1 MSAHPEPRTFDRLLI
16 LGAAVLF
23 STGGAAVKL
32 CELSTWQ
39 IASFRSGIAAFVLI
53 ALMPAA
59 RRGWTWRTW
68 MVGLAYAATMI
79 SYVVGNKLTTAANTI
94 FLQGTAPLYILILG
108 PFLLGERF
116 RRRDLIVMLAL
127 VVGLLLIFVGN
138 QGAESTAP
146 NPPIGNLVAAVAGLT
161 WALTL
166 MGLRW
171 LGRHG
176 QDNGAPAAVAVGNL
190 IACAVALPFALPA
203 AAGSTTDWGAVAY
216 LGVIQIAVAYIF
228 LTHGMRR
235 YHRYPIDGVYN
246 LVA

>member
-1 MSAHPEPRTFDRLLI
+1 
-16 LGAAVLF
+16 
-23 STGGAAVKL
+23 
-32 CELSTWQ
+32 
-39 IASFRSGIAAFVLI
+39 
-53 ALMPAA
+53 
-59 RRGWTWRTW
+59 

-235 YHRYPIDGVYN
+235 VGALEASLLLLAEPVLN
-246 LVA
+246 PAWAFLVHHELPTMWVSCGGAIVLAATAVRSIVEGRQKPA